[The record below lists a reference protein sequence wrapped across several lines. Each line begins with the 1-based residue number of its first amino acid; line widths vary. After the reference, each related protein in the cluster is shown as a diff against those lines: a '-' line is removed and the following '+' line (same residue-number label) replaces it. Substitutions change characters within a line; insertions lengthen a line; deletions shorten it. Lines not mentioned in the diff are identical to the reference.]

1 MAPLSLKQENQ
12 SAFKVC
18 ESVRVHLIKHVS
30 SWWIFHHSWHLLLFA
45 SRKSHGIHRR
55 ADLKGKSPGVEGG
68 RDMQHVSDPNCWNI
82 RQQTSICQQSENE
95 MENDSKRQQKEEHT
109 EGGLSDKARNGMR
122 QCNNLIKTRNSLS
135 DKHLERAF
143 IWVCRFVMFTQTISV
158 YSLNDDF
165 CLELDVQHLRVE
177 VPAILGWLESHHI
190 RINSQTSLNH
200 HQVLTVSDYI

>member
-45 SRKSHGIHRR
+45 SRKSHGIQRR
-55 ADLKGKSPGVEGG
+55 ADIKGKSPGVEGG
-68 RDMQHVSDPNCWNI
+68 RDMQHVSDPNCWKI

-122 QCNNLIKTRNSLS
+122 QCNNSIKTRNSLS
-135 DKHLERAF
+135 DKHLEWAF
-143 IWVCRFVMFTQTISV
+143 IWVCRFVMFTQTVSV
-158 YSLNDDF
+158 YSLLFGARCAAFTSWSSCNPGMIGITSHPNK
-165 CLELDVQHLRVE
+165 LPNEPESSPGAHSVWRHLK
-177 VPAILGWLESHHI
+177 
-190 RINSQTSLNH
+190 
-200 HQVLTVSDYI
+200 